1 MHRNTTIAAN
11 VPMSLLAHT
20 HQDPSLPK
28 RNQRLRE
35 WFYQSG
41 PIVAGSVLV
50 NSDFGP
56 SKATEL
62 QLESCLAQGHMKSPI
77 DPSERSIYHGQPGGP
92 HIYVQLQLSVKLMK
106 LSQTSL
112 QELAVSTTILSEP
125 FHYWK
130 MPAMVTLAVL
140 DFVRAP
146 SETMKPYLAATLAAT
161 YELWMLAEKDVG
173 KRRAQWCEA
182 FTILSTGEDAP
193 VRADLVRRARSA
205 LSNEAFGDAVVDHYG
220 EKKAERIIRAC
231 SLLLGLAE
239 SAALRTRSH
248 TEPNSHKR
256 KRSDSGAFVARARGS
271 STVPAL
277 PFKSEP

>member
-1 MHRNTTIAAN
+1 MAELKAFDLPWTTR
-11 VPMSLLAHT
+11 VRDVVRAHHEVVT
-20 HQDPSLPK
+20 DGLSP
-28 RNQRLRE
+28 
-35 WFYQSG
+35 
-41 PIVAGSVLV
+41 VL
-50 NSDFGP
+50 S
-56 SKATEL
+56 
-62 QLESCLAQGHMKSPI
+62 
-77 DPSERSIYHGQPGGP
+77 GP

-231 SLLLGLAE
+231 SLLLGLAVR
-239 SAALRTRSH
+239 A
-248 TEPNSHKR
+248 KVQ
-256 KRSDSGAFVARARGS
+256 FVFAIS
-271 STVPAL
+271 
-277 PFKSEP
+277 